1 MIICFAFNYQYH
13 TVSLQMRLI
22 YDQLPLKHL
31 PILWVFATNKMSQK
45 SESDRG
51 KRCSSQTSPHPHL
64 HHHHHTGRNH
74 QQLSRSFKWEAII
87 AIWQLCSFLNG
98 FCFKGADLAPCLA
111 LRTLWLFWR
120 GSFVCMPS
128 SSLLRSLSLSLA
140 PPYPLQLW
148 IRNKQVR
155 CSLDW
160 MWCVAWTTEGQGLGS
175 VGLDARLEKK
185 WGGGCLCVSLRH
197 SHLAPWLARTDC
209 WVGWLAHRQQPPTPP
224 SPAHLPLVLL
234 LPRSV
239 LLMIRFG
246 SGSTSAAWTSGWRFF
261 ILQPWYGHS
270 TCALQQKRQAHTA
283 SASVGDGLRE

>member
-1 MIICFAFNYQYH
+1 MLISEWILFQRGRPG
-13 TVSLQMRLI
+13 SLPGTQNFVAVLARQLRLHAI
-22 YDQLPLKHL
+22 LLSPPL
-31 PILWVFATNKMSQK
+31 
-45 SESDRG
+45 
-51 KRCSSQTSPHPHL
+51 
-64 HHHHHTGRNH
+64 
-74 QQLSRSFKWEAII
+74 
-87 AIWQLCSFLNG
+87 
-98 FCFKGADLAPCLA
+98 
-111 LRTLWLFWR
+111 
-120 GSFVCMPS
+120 
-128 SSLLRSLSLSLA
+128 SLSLSLA